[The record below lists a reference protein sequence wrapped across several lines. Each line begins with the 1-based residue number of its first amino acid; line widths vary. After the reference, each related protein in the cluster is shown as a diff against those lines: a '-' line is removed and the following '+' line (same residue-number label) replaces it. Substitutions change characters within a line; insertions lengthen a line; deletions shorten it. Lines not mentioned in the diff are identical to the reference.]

1 MANGHRRGGGP
12 GRSEETRIA
21 PEDEEATGDIP
32 DFHPEETRV
41 APPDPAEGGV
51 DDWREGSDSDA
62 RGQEDIVTE
71 ARGAGRSRPVSV
83 GDARRGAEVA
93 VAERGAGGGARG
105 RSVASSPWDE
115 DEQTAAMVIPG
126 GAGARR
132 SGPGGNEADAPP
144 PFVTEVRGG
153 ANAKV
158 GRGAESVPFAPEAR
172 GGRAPSRDGGRDED
186 APPPFAT
193 EVRGGANAKAGRGA
207 DDALPPFA
215 TEVRGGANAKA
226 GRGADD
232 APPPFATEVRGG
244 GAPATEVRGGPPPAA
259 RGASGNAPTGTR
271 AGAEKAANWL
281 TRGGEK
287 PPSGGLTAGVV
298 RLSPLEPAN
307 GKIAAAE
314 ESGPALRTMFAN
326 HSALLAEQLRDALA
340 KKMYGRGPHRVL
352 RIDEPEGPS
361 TAGGKLARQAIS
373 LVPRKGDG
381 PSLMCG
387 WVDVARR
394 EAQLRAF
401 DGVARRYEAHHG
413 EPLELQPEEYE
424 RFLTDVEDVLIKAV
438 IKVRLLIPEEQAT
451 PGAATPVAKA
461 RARGGLPWPLVLL
474 LLGAAFALGLFVG
487 RTPG

>member
-41 APPDPAEGGV
+41 APPDPAEAGV

-62 RGQEDIVTE
+62 RGQEDIVTD
-71 ARGAGRSRPVSV
+71 ARGAGRSRPVGMGAV
-83 GDARRGAEVA
+83 RRGAEVA
-93 VAERGAGGGARG
+93 VPERGAGGGARG
-105 RSVASSPWDE
+105 RSVAASPWDE

-132 SGPGGNEADAPP
+132 SGPGGNA
-144 PFVTEVRGG
+144 
-153 ANAKV
+153 
-158 GRGAESVPFAPEAR
+158 
-172 GGRAPSRDGGRDED
+172 ED

-232 APPPFATEVRGG
+232 ALPPFATEVRGGANAKAGRGADDALPPFATEVRGGANAKAGRGADDALPPFATEVRGG
-244 GAPATEVRGGPPPAA
+244 GAPATEVRG
-259 RGASGNAPTGTR
+259 ASGNAPTGTR
-271 AGAEKAANWL
+271 AGAEKAGNWL

-314 ESGPALRTMFAN
+314 ESGPALRTMFAS

-373 LVPRKGDG
+373 LVPRKGEG

-394 EAQLRAF
+394 EAQLRAY

-424 RFLTDVEDVLIKAV
+424 RFLTDVEDALIKAV
-438 IKVRLLIPEEQAT
+438 IKVRLLIPEEQPT
-451 PGAATPVAKA
+451 PGAATPAAKA
-461 RARGGLPWPLVLL
+461 RAKGGLPWPLVLL